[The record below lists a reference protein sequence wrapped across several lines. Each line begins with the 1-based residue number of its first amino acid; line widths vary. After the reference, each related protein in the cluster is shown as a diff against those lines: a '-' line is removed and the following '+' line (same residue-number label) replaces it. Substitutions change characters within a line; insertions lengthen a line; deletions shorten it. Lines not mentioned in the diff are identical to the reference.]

1 MKKKAKAAKA
11 KEEGGGANTMAP
23 QPDVQ
28 ISAAGGGLNKAPTA
42 NRAFQGTITT
52 QK

>member
-23 QPDVQ
+23 QPDV
-28 ISAAGGGLNKAPTA
+28 
-42 NRAFQGTITT
+42 
-52 QK
+52 